1 MGIMDL
7 FNKKEKD
14 ADEISV
20 KEQMKQDASARE
32 NIEIEVSGTEKY
44 RKEAQIRH
52 ISDIV
57 KNPLNKMRI
66 EFYSTDF

>member
-52 ISDIV
+52 IQLHVWLLFAYWPI
-57 KNPLNKMRI
+57 
-66 EFYSTDF
+66 FSTL